1 MSDISRGDTLSAR
14 FHLAVREYALLPFLS
29 WMTREGDTPK
39 KRSLSFAEV
48 GQRVDRLA
56 HRLRSLNLPQES
68 GVMILSGNCPEWII
82 SEFAV
87 ISSGL
92 SVVAPYPTLS
102 AEEVQWQLED
112 AHVAVAIVE
121 NREQLKKLGNLDRPE
136 LRMVIGLTPL
146 PDHPKVVLYDEIIAN
161 SVPSLLPVQLRKED
175 KAVQLYTSG
184 SSGKP
189 KGVEKS
195 HESLLTN
202 VNYFLK
208 LPLFELGMS
217 ITGILPF
224 AHIYPLLTTFLA
236 AFGGMELVMPSA
248 ASTRARL
255 NPIAIRDC
263 LKYGDADVAVLVPQF
278 LDKVM
283 NGLLQKALPKATLF
297 DWPRLIGSE
306 IEEARKSEKDDGKA
320 LLQGGLSFV
329 QRKLIRSALET
340 GLVYYREKLFT
351 ELSDAKLPL
360 PQGFNRNPLPE
371 RAAKLL
377 AHPLTYE
384 IRRKLIEEVL
394 GSKIRY
400 IVTGGSALPYLLAEF
415 FEGLGIEV
423 LQGFGT
429 TELGITHAQL
439 PSGSLPGYVKIPG
452 TVGFPLNPDVKQR
465 IHPETGELI
474 ISSPTI
480 MRGYAGL
487 PQKTSEVIEIIDGE
501 RWYHTGD
508 SARPLDDF
516 GSIEITGRLDRMY
529 NNIGGEK
536 VYPEAIEH
544 RIEEHPLV
552 GFAVVWGDG
561 KPHNIAIISPHEAM
575 AKAWA
580 ETRGVEFDD
589 LSTNTEF
596 KDEIFRYI
604 TSVNPDFKSVERV
617 QGVLIADK
625 PFSVESGLLT
635 STLKV
640 RPKQVI
646 MAYKSKIEAMY
657 QG

>member
-1 MSDISRGDTLSAR
+1 MSDILRGDTLSVR
-14 FHLAVREYALLPFLS
+14 FRLAVGEYALLPFLS
-29 WMTREGDTPK
+29 WMTREGDIPK
-39 KRSLSFAEV
+39 KQSLSFAEV
-48 GQRVDRLA
+48 GQRVHRLA
-56 HRLRSLNLPQES
+56 YHLRSLNLPEET

-87 ISSGL
+87 LSAGL
-92 SVVAPYPTLS
+92 SVVAPYPTLNG
-102 AEEVQWQLED
+102 EEVQWQLED
-112 AHVAVAIVE
+112 ARVAVAIVE
-121 NREQLKKLGNLDRPE
+121 NREQLKKLGDLDRPE

-146 PDHPKVVLYDEIIAN
+146 PHHPKVVSYEELIAH
-161 SVPSLLPVQLRKED
+161 SAPSLSPVRVGKGN

-208 LPLFELGMS
+208 LPLFERGMS

-236 AFGGMELVMPSA
+236 AFGGMEIVMPSA

-283 NGLLQKALPKATLF
+283 NGLLEKALPKATLF

-306 IEEARKSEKDDGKA
+306 IEEARKSEKDEGKA
-320 LLQGGLSFV
+320 LLQGGISFV
-329 QRKLIRSALET
+329 QRKLIRSALES
-340 GLVYYREKLFT
+340 GLVHYREKLFT
-351 ELSDAKLPL
+351 ELSEAELPL
-360 PQGFNRNPLPE
+360 PHGFNRNPLPE

-384 IRRKLIEEVL
+384 VRRKLIHEVL
-394 GSKIRY
+394 GSKTRY
-400 IVTGGSALPYLLAEF
+400 IVTGGSALPYILAEF
-415 FEGLGIEV
+415 FQGLGIEV

-439 PSGSLPGYVKIPG
+439 PSGSLPGYVKIPN
-452 TVGFPLNPDVKQR
+452 TVGFPLDPEVKQR

-487 PQKTSEVIEIIDGE
+487 PQKTSEVIEVIGDE

-508 SARPLDDF
+508 SARQLDDF

-536 VYPEAIEH
+536 VYPEGIEQ
-544 RIEEHPLV
+544 RITEHPLV
-552 GFAVVWGDG
+552 GSAVVWGDG
-561 KPHNIAIISPHEAM
+561 KPHNIAVISPHEVM

-580 ETRGVEFDD
+580 EARGVEFEA
-589 LSTNTEF
+589 LSTNSEF

-604 TSVNPDFKSVERV
+604 TSINPDFKAVERV

-625 PFSVESGLLT
+625 PFSIESGLLT

-657 QG
+657 QS